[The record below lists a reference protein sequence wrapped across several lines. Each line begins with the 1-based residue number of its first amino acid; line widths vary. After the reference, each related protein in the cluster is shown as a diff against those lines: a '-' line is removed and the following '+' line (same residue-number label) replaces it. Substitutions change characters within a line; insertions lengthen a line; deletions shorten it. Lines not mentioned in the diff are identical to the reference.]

1 MLFELFPRPTK
12 GEDGQPL
19 LYARPAIGFKYT
31 TRAVDEFCN
40 KYRGMSSGDLTRLF
54 ETFLDAASW
63 LMRDGSRIETP
74 LGSFAPKL
82 KLDGDY
88 TDPKKVKNK
97 NVHFAGLEFIP
108 SKRFEMSVE
117 DKIYH
122 GFRKK
127 EEVIERH
134 PLTNPDELEEVLQ
147 KCLRPGY
154 TTIKTFSIHSG
165 LKYGTARNYL
175 TGLCKG
181 DNPCLRRVKEGN
193 TVLFKAIRKKE
204 ET

>member
-1 MLFELFPRPTK
+1 MNNTPIILILDAGGT
-12 GEDGQPL
+12 
-19 LYARPAIGFKYT
+19 GFKFS
-31 TRAVDEFCN
+31 AVQ
-40 KYRGMSSGDLTRLF
+40 
-54 ETFLDAASW
+54 DAHEI
-63 LMRDGSRIETP
+63 IEPFT
-74 LGSFAPKL
+74 
-82 KLDGDY
+82 
-88 TDPKKVKNK
+88 
-97 NVHFAGLEFIP
+97 IP
-108 SKRFEMSVE
+108 SAA
-117 DKIYH
+117 
-122 GFRKK
+122 
-127 EEVIERH
+127 
-134 PLTNPDELEEVLQ
+134 PTLEEVLQ